1 MIKMNIR
8 RSFSTK
14 LSLWVLI
21 MAVPVFCGSVGLLFY
36 HSQGMI
42 RGEAVQRANV
52 MLDVSLQRIHRYLI
66 TIETATNSYS
76 WLIEKSM
83 QPDSLMAI
91 SERIVHFNPYS
102 DGCAISIEP
111 DVIPQYPRHFM
122 AYSIRKD
129 SDSITTAQEKDYN
142 YFTEEWYATPRDR
155 HKPAWVVYYDETN
168 QLNLNKNGMIATYS
182 RPLYNA
188 QHQHIGVVSTEM
200 SLLHISD
207 VLAEEKP
214 YPNSYFILLDE
225 KGRYVGHPDS
235 TRLFNKTIF
244 GVANLQKQKDLI
256 VLGHEMTKGNQGE
269 MSVTINDVP
278 SQVCYKP
285 VPGTSWSLAIVC
297 PDSDILKDYYRLI
310 FIAVT
315 LLIVALVFIAF
326 YCYKMM
332 ARSLSP
338 LRQLL
343 RKTQEIAKG
352 DLKVEIE
359 RISRI
364 DEMGCLQNSYVTM
377 LESLRQY
384 MDSVRAA
391 SDKAH
396 KYNEELEQATLLVK
410 EADRQKTSFI
420 QNMTHQVRTPL
431 NVIMGYAQILNSPS
445 APILPCDCVSEDEIR
460 GLTATME
467 HNSKLLTR
475 LILML
480 LDSSDAT
487 FSETAISR
495 NREAVSANTAM
506 MEMVDYVMQLYP
518 DLRFIGFETEVP
530 DDLLITTNRQFLQYS
545 LAEVLL
551 NAVKY
556 SDGQHIMTRIT
567 RTDTT
572 IRFIIEDTGKGIAEA
587 DRERIF
593 KFFTKVDDFS
603 EGLGLGLPLTRRH
616 VENLGGKF
624 WLDNSYHD
632 GCRFIFEFPL

>member
-1 MIKMNIR
+1 MIRMNIR

-66 TIETATNSYS
+66 SVETATNSYS
-76 WLIEKSM
+76 WLIEKSL

-111 DVIPQYPRHFM
+111 DVIPQYPRLFM

-129 SDSITTAQEKDYN
+129 SDSITTTLEKDYN
-142 YFTEEWYATPRDR
+142 YFTKEWYATPRDR
-155 HKPAWVVYYDETN
+155 HKPAWVVYYDENN
-168 QLNLNKNGMIATYS
+168 QLNLNMDGMIATYS

-188 QHQHIGVVSTEM
+188 QHQYIGVVSTEM

-207 VLAEEKP
+207 ILAKEKP
-214 YPNSYFILLDE
+214 YPNSYFIMLDE

-244 GVANLQKQKDLI
+244 SVANLQKQKDLI

-269 MSVTINDVP
+269 MAVMINDVR
-278 SQVCYKP
+278 SLVCYKP

-297 PDSDILKDYYRLI
+297 PDSDILKDYYRFI
-310 FIAVT
+310 FIAVI
-315 LLIVALVFIAF
+315 LLILALAFIAF
-326 YCYKMM
+326 YCHKML
-332 ARSLSP
+332 ARSLNP

-343 RKTQEIAKG
+343 CKTQEIAKG
-352 DLKVEIE
+352 DLDVDIE
-359 RISRI
+359 RIPRI

-391 SDKAH
+391 SEKAC
-396 KYNEELEQATLLVK
+396 KYNQELEQATLLVI
-410 EADRQKTSFI
+410 EADKQKTAFI

-431 NVIMGYAQILNSPS
+431 NVIMGYAQILNTS
-445 APILPCDCVSEDEIR
+445 ASTILPCDCVSEEEIKS
-460 GLTATME
+460 LAATME

-495 NREAVSANTAM
+495 NRETVPANTAM

-518 DLRFIGFETEVP
+518 DLHVIGFETEVP
-530 DDLLITTNRQFLQYS
+530 DDLLITTNRMFLQYS

-616 VENLGGKF
+616 VKNLGGKF
-624 WLDNSYHD
+624 WLDTTYSA

>member
-1 MIKMNIR
+1 MNIR

-66 TIETATNSYS
+66 TVETATNSYS

-91 SERIVHFNPYS
+91 SERIVRFNPYS

-111 DVIPQYPRHFM
+111 DVIPQYPRHLM

-129 SDSITTAQEKDYN
+129 SDSITTTLEKDYN
-142 YFTEEWYATPRDR
+142 YFTKEWYATPRDS
-155 HKPAWVVYYDETN
+155 HKPAWVVYYDEAN
-168 QLNLNKNGMIATYS
+168 RLNLDQDGMIATYS
-182 RPLYNA
+182 RPLYDA
-188 QHQHIGVVSTEM
+188 QHQYIGVVSTEM
-200 SLLHISD
+200 SLLHISEI
-207 VLAEEKP
+207 LAGEKP

-244 GVANLQKQKDLI
+244 SVANLQKQKDLI

-278 SQVCYKP
+278 SLVCYKP

-297 PDSDILKDYYRLI
+297 PDSDILKDYYRFI

-315 LLIVALVFIAF
+315 LLIVALAFIAF

-343 RKTQEIAKG
+343 CKTQEIAKG

-359 RISRI
+359 RIPRI

-396 KYNEELEQATLLVK
+396 KYNEELEKATLLVQ

-445 APILPCDCVSEDEIR
+445 TPILPCDCVSEEEIK

-480 LDSSDAT
+480 LDSSDST

-495 NREAVSANTAM
+495 EREAVSANSAM

-518 DLRFIGFETEVP
+518 DLHVIRFETEVP
-530 DDLLITTNRQFLQYS
+530 DDLLITTNRRFLQYS

-567 RTDTT
+567 RTDTA

-616 VENLGGKF
+616 VKNLGGKF
-624 WLDNSYHD
+624 WLDTNYHD

>member
-1 MIKMNIR
+1 
-8 RSFSTK
+8 
-14 LSLWVLI
+14 
-21 MAVPVFCGSVGLLFY
+21 
-36 HSQGMI
+36 
-42 RGEAVQRANV
+42 
-52 MLDVSLQRIHRYLI
+52 
-66 TIETATNSYS
+66 
-76 WLIEKSM
+76 
-83 QPDSLMAI
+83 
-91 SERIVHFNPYS
+91 
-102 DGCAISIEP
+102 
-111 DVIPQYPRHFM
+111 
-122 AYSIRKD
+122 
-129 SDSITTAQEKDYN
+129 
-142 YFTEEWYATPRDR
+142 
-155 HKPAWVVYYDETN
+155 
-168 QLNLNKNGMIATYS
+168 
-182 RPLYNA
+182 
-188 QHQHIGVVSTEM
+188 M

-207 VLAEEKP
+207 ILAKEKP

-269 MSVTINDVP
+269 MSLTINDVP
-278 SQVCYKP
+278 SLVCYKP

-297 PDSDILKDYYRLI
+297 PDSDILKDYYRFT

-315 LLIVALVFIAF
+315 LLIVALAFIAF

-343 RKTQEIAKG
+343 CKTQEIAKG

-396 KYNEELEQATLLVK
+396 KYNEELEKATLLVQ

-445 APILPCDCVSEDEIR
+445 TPILPCDSVSEEEIK

-467 HNSKLLTR
+467 HNSKLLIR

-480 LDSSDAT
+480 LDSSDST

-495 NREAVSANTAM
+495 ERDAVPANTVM

-518 DLRFIGFETEVP
+518 DLHVIRFETEVP
-530 DDLLITTNRQFLQYS
+530 DDLLITTNRRFLQYS

-567 RTDTT
+567 RTDTA

-616 VENLGGKF
+616 VKNLGGKF
-624 WLDNSYHD
+624 WLDTNYHD

>member
-1 MIKMNIR
+1 MIRMNIR

-14 LSLWVLI
+14 LSLWILL
-21 MAVPVFCGSVGLLFY
+21 MAVPVFCASVGLLFY
-36 HSQGMI
+36 QSRRMI
-42 RGEAVQRANV
+42 QREAVERANV
-52 MLDVSLQRIHRYLI
+52 MLDVSLQRINRYLVSV
-66 TIETATNSYS
+66 ETASNTYS
-76 WLIEKSM
+76 WLIQRSM
-83 QPDSLMAI
+83 QPDSLMALT
-91 SERIVHFNPYS
+91 ERIVRFNPYS
-102 DGCAISIEP
+102 DGCAISTEP
-111 DVIPQYPRHFM
+111 GVIPQYPQYFM
-122 AYSIRKD
+122 AYSIREEG
-129 SDSITTAQEKDYN
+129 DSITTMLKEDYN
-142 YFTEEWYATPRDR
+142 YFKKKWYTVPRE
-155 HKPAWVVYYDETN
+155 HHQSGWVVYYDEAN
-168 QLNLNKNGMIATYS
+168 ELDLDMDGMIATYS
-182 RPLYNA
+182 KPLYDHH
-188 QHQHIGVVSTEM
+188 HQFVGVMSTEM

-207 VLAEEKP
+207 ILAKEKP

-269 MSVTINDVP
+269 MSLTINDVP
-278 SQVCYKP
+278 SLVCYKP

-297 PDSDILKDYYRLI
+297 PDSDILKDYYRFT

-315 LLIVALVFIAF
+315 LLIVALAFIAF

-343 RKTQEIAKG
+343 CKTQEIAKG

-396 KYNEELEQATLLVK
+396 KYNEELEKATLLVQ

-431 NVIMGYAQILNSPS
+431 NVIMGYAQILNSS
-445 APILPCDCVSEDEIR
+445 RTSILPCDCVSEEEIKS
-460 GLTATME
+460 LAATME

-495 NREAVSANTAM
+495 NRDTVPANTVM

-518 DLRFIGFETEVP
+518 DLHVIRFETEVP
-530 DDLLITTNRQFLQYS
+530 DDMLITTNRMFLQYS

-551 NAVKY
+551 NAAKY

-567 RTDTT
+567 RTDAA

-616 VENLGGKF
+616 VKNLGGKF
-624 WLDNSYHD
+624 WLDTSYHD

>member
-1 MIKMNIR
+1 MIRTAIR

-14 LSLWVLI
+14 LSLWVFI

-36 HSQGMI
+36 HSQRMI

-52 MLDVSLQRIHRYLI
+52 MLDVSLQRIHRYLV
-66 TIETATNSYS
+66 TVETATNSHS
-76 WLIEKSM
+76 WVIERNL
-83 QPDSLMAI
+83 QPDSLLAI
-91 SERIVHFNPYS
+91 SERVVRFNPYS
-102 DGCAISIEP
+102 DGCAISTEP
-111 DVIPQYPRHFM
+111 NVIPQYPQHFM
-122 AYSIRKD
+122 AYSIRED
-129 SDSITTAQEKDYN
+129 GDSITTLLDKDYN
-142 YFTEEWYATPRDR
+142 YFTRKWYTNPREQ
-155 HKPAWVVYYDETN
+155 HQSGWVVYFDETN
-168 QLNLNKNGMIATYS
+168 QLNLDMNGMIATYS
-182 RPLYNA
+182 RPLYDA
-188 QHQHIGVVSTEM
+188 HHQFVGVVSTEM
-200 SLLHISD
+200 SLLHISEI
-207 VLAEEKP
+207 LAEEKP
-214 YPNSYFILLDE
+214 YPNSYFILIDE

-244 GVANLQKQKDLI
+244 SVANLQKQKDLI

-269 MSVTINDVP
+269 MALNINDVR
-278 SQVCYKP
+278 SLVCYKP

-297 PDSDILKDYYRLI
+297 PDSDILKDYYRFI
-310 FIAVT
+310 FIAIS
-315 LLIVALVFIAF
+315 LLIIALALIAF
-326 YCYKMM
+326 YSYKMLTH
-332 ARSLSP
+332 SLNP

-343 RKTQEIAKG
+343 SKTQEIAKG
-352 DLKVEIE
+352 DLQVELD
-359 RISRI
+359 RSSRI

-377 LESLRQY
+377 LESLREY

-391 SDKAH
+391 SEKACR
-396 KYNEELEQATLLVK
+396 YNKELEQATLLVI
-410 EADRQKTSFI
+410 EADKQKTAFI

-431 NVIMGYAQILNSPS
+431 NVIMGYAQILNSS
-445 APILPCDCVSEDEIR
+445 TSNVFPCDGVSEEEIKS
-460 GLTATME
+460 LATTMD

-475 LILML
+475 LVLML

-487 FSETAISR
+487 FSEMEICRQRDTVA
-495 NREAVSANTAM
+495 ANTAM

-518 DLRFIGFETEVP
+518 DLHVIGFETEVP
-530 DDLLITTNRQFLQYS
+530 DDMLITTNRMFLQYS

-551 NAVKY
+551 NAAKY

-567 RTDTT
+567 RTDTA

-616 VENLGGKF
+616 VKNLGGKF
-624 WLDNSYHD
+624 WLDTTYHA